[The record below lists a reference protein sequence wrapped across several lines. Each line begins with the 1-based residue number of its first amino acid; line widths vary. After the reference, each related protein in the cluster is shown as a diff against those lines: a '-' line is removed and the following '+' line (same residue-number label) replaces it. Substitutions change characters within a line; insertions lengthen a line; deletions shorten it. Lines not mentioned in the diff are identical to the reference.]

1 MFFSTNS
8 VLKKNHSYAFY
19 KSLILLSEK
28 ILFKHLNLFK
38 MKKIKIPKA
47 LLLAF
52 GGMLMTS
59 LIFAQADKSKRA
71 SPPETAQGKVMGAN
85 ITINYSSPAVKG
97 RKIWGELVPY
107 DKVWRAGANE
117 ATIFETDKDIKVEG
131 KNLPAGKYSLYA
143 IPGEKEWVFIFNS
156 KTGQWGINMDGST
169 TENPANDVL
178 RVTVKP
184 RKSSVFNERMK
195 YVIDKNGFALEWEN
209 LRVPVSIK

>member
-1 MFFSTNS
+1 
-8 VLKKNHSYAFY
+8 
-19 KSLILLSEK
+19 
-28 ILFKHLNLFK
+28 
-38 MKKIKIPKA
+38 MKKIKIHKG

-52 GGMLMTS
+52 VGMLMTS
-59 LIFAQADKSKRA
+59 LIFAQADKSKRP
-71 SPPETAQGKVMGAN
+71 SPPEIAKGKVMGAN

-97 RKIWGELVPY
+97 RKIWGGLVPY
-107 DKVWRAGANE
+107 NKVWRAGANE

-131 KNLPAGKYSLYA
+131 KNLSAGKYSLYA

-156 KTGQWGINMDGST
+156 KTGQWGIKMDGST
-169 TENPANDVL
+169 TEDPANDVL

-184 RKSSVFNERMK
+184 QKSSTFNERMK